1 MTNTI
6 TNEKTAHWKLV
17 YAVTIT
23 VSILGIVLAL
33 N

>member
-6 TNEKTAHWKLV
+6 KNEKTAHWKLV
-17 YAVTIT
+17 YAATIT
-23 VSILGIVLAL
+23 ASVLWIVLAV